1 MVLPTNLRFAMPPR
15 PRHNIYG
22 ETTVDRYLGLMFLG
36 LAVMAFILLSV
47 IGMQRVETSAQQA
60 TAVDSGPGVF
70 GEAAS
75 VRGQSAPDQ

>member
-1 MVLPTNLRFAMPPR
+1 
-15 PRHNIYG
+15 
-22 ETTVDRYLGLMFLG
+22 MFLG